1 MLSITTDYVTDTG
14 CPEPYLRRIADAGF
28 SHVHW
33 CHHWSSDFIYTD
45 AELDQIGRW
54 LNEFGLAINDIHGS
68 EGKEKFWGSPI
79 EYQRLAGVE
88 LVHNRIDMAAR
99 FGCDVVIMHFPTEPN
114 GAADRN
120 AFWDRMRRSLD
131 VVTEHCVRSGVRMAI
146 ENLPQDDGPTL
157 QRVFN
162 EYGPESVGFCYDPGH
177 GNMAGDGLAWLDR
190 FKDRLIATHL
200 NDNDGKDDLHKLVLT
215 DSVDWDRLATLIAAS
230 AYDKPAM
237 TMEVTMD
244 HAGISDEDQF
254 LASARKTGIQ
264 FQEMVEAA
272 RIVS

>member
-1 MLSITTDYVTDTG
+1 MLSITTDYVTDEG

-33 CHHWSSDFIYTD
+33 CHHWSSDFVYTD

-54 LNEFGLAINDIHGS
+54 LDEFGLVINDIHGS
-68 EGKEKFWGSPI
+68 AGREKSWDSAI

-88 LVHNRIDMAAR
+88 LVRNRIDMAAR
-99 FGCDVVIMHFPTEPN
+99 FDCDVVIMHFPREPEDA
-114 GAADRN
+114 GDRV

-131 VVTEHCVRSGVRMAI
+131 AITDHGVRSGVRVAM
-146 ENLPQDDGPTL
+146 ENLPHDDGPTL

-162 EYGPESVGFCYDPGH
+162 DYGPESIGFCYDSGH
-177 GNMAGDGLAWLDR
+177 GHINGAGLDWLDT

-200 NDNDGKDDLHKLVLT
+200 NDNDGKGDLHKLVLT

-244 HAGISDEDQF
+244 HAGISDEAEF
-254 LASARKTGIQ
+254 LASAMKTGLR
-264 FQEMVEAA
+264 FQQMVEAA
-272 RIVS
+272 RSAS